1 MSKEKI
7 SVQELVD
14 LMVIDRMIT
23 KKTAEEFIKVLLS
36 TIEDALTNG
45 EPVKV
50 KGLGTFKSQ
59 WNEPRKSVDVNSGE
73 EIVIDGYYR
82 AVFVPENELRD
93 IINEPFAHLEPVVLE
108 NADEK
113 TESVIENEVV
123 EETEIAEEIIENMAP
138 LEPLRIFEEQAEEIK
153 GLLSEIN
160 SLSPKKPVDFNPEIK
175 EDKQVVIVPELTE
188 ADQHLVGVIAD
199 LDDVLVEENV
209 NSEDEIPAETPVNFV
224 QEVNDFDIIRDLSL
238 LLPASAVIA
247 EEVKANENEILI
259 QEETE
264 KEAMLV
270 EEDELE
276 DEDVEEIQEDIEDIE
291 SDENDEEIE
300 EVELEEELS
309 PVMPIASITPEE
321 VEIPDEEISNEEVT
335 EINELAEDQTI
346 LEEDNAVDEKIE
358 VEEKDFDK
366 TTITTESNTLETDGT
381 DEKKSRMRKILIYV
395 LILIALA
402 AIAWFVFNL
411 RKYTDFKTNQK
422 RVESIADS
430 TAQALKVRIIS
441 DSLAKTNS
449 AYAVSDSALISADS
463 VEIGEPLLE
472 AEPQSAPISTGNI
485 FENLRTYNSFIATEK
500 MVVGSQLTK
509 FAKQYYGN
517 PVFWVYIYEANKS
530 KIADPNNVPAGI
542 DVKIPKMD
550 PRLIDAKNVDCI
562 NYAKKLQT
570 KYLLSKS

>member
-209 NSEDEIPAETPVNFV
+209 NSENEIPAETPVNFV

-247 EEVKANENEILI
+247 EEVKANENEIPI

>member
-113 TESVIENEVV
+113 TKSVIENEVV

-463 VEIGEPLLE
+463 VKIGEPLLE

>member
-247 EEVKANENEILI
+247 EEVKANENEIPI

>member
-247 EEVKANENEILI
+247 EEVKANENEIPI

-335 EINELAEDQTI
+335 EINELAEYQTI

>member
-113 TESVIENEVV
+113 TKSVIENEVV